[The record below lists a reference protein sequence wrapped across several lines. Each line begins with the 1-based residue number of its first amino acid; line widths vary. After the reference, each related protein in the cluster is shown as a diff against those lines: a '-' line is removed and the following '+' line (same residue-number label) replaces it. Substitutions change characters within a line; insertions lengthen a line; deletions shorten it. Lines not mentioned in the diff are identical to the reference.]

1 VEIEELRAGGAISG
15 GNKTMLTIA
24 QALEMEVFA
33 SARVVAGESGLEKP
47 IQWIHMVDI
56 PEMAEWSQEGELLFT
71 TAFGLKDNPDLQ
83 ATLIPDLVEREVVG
97 MVVGVG
103 RYFHDIPEVM
113 IKYANELS
121 FPIIELPWEVP
132 FIEVTRAISENI
144 VRERYELM
152 QQSLQ
157 IHNTLTQLVL
167 MGDDLNALAK
177 ALAELVQCPVT
188 IEDTFFRLLAYASWG
203 GIDWARQE
211 SILQRRTPPALLTE
225 LERRGI
231 LGELRQSLHPVR
243 IPPLPEQGLTLER
256 IVAPIVAGR
265 EVHGYV
271 LLIVEDRPISDLD
284 MIAIEHAATVAALI
298 LLKERAVYE
307 TEQRLKSS
315 LLDDLLEG
323 ESDLK
328 SGLLEKAR
336 RFEHSL
342 TQSQQILIFHQ
353 NSGGDLSNLSRWMEQ
368 KIKEQHQ
375 PGLLVERGDDLVLL
389 LAGCQTEEGVRLA
402 HKLWEEGQKEGYLFS
417 VGVGRAYRGWEKL
430 SESYEEAREALE
442 IRPSLLGEEVIS
454 FDALGLLYWL
464 RHLPPG
470 VREKNHFSQVVLT
483 LAEHDAQRGG
493 ELLKTLETYL
503 DTGKNVQEAAKRL
516 FLHRNTLRQRLSKIE
531 TLCDLELNDPPTCL
545 NLHVAL
551 KERRLQSGD

>member
-1 VEIEELRAGGAISG
+1 
-15 GNKTMLTIA
+15 MLTIA
-24 QALEMEVFA
+24 QSLDMEVFA
-33 SARVVAGESGLEKP
+33 SARVVAGEDGLEKP
-47 IQWIHMVDI
+47 IRWIHMIDI

-71 TAFGLKDNPDLQ
+71 TAFGLKDSPDLQ
-83 ATLIPDLVEREVVG
+83 ATLIPDLVERGVVG

-113 IKYANELS
+113 IECANELS

-132 FIEVTRAISENI
+132 FIEVTRAICENI
-144 VRERYELM
+144 VRERYDLM

-167 MGDDLNALAK
+167 MGDDLDALAK
-177 ALAELVQCPVT
+177 ALAELVQCPIT
-188 IEDTFFRLLAYASWG
+188 IEDASFRLLAYASWG
-203 GIDWARQE
+203 GVDRARQE

-231 LGELRQSLHPVR
+231 LDELRQSLHPMR

-256 IVAPIVAGR
+256 IAAPIVAGR

-271 LLIVEDRPISDLD
+271 WLIVEDRPISELD

-298 LLKERAVYE
+298 LLKEKAVYE
-307 TEQRLKSS
+307 AGQRLKSS
-315 LLDDLLEG
+315 LLDELLEG
-323 ESDLK
+323 ESDL

-336 RFEHSL
+336 HFDHSL
-342 TQSQQILIFHQ
+342 TQSQQILIFRQ
-353 NSGGDLSNLSRWMEQ
+353 NKGGDLSNLTRWMEQ
-368 KIKEQHQ
+368 KIKAQHQ
-375 PGLLVERGDDLVLL
+375 PGLLAERGESLVLL
-389 LAGCQTEEGVRLA
+389 LGGCQTEEGVRLA
-402 HKLWEEGQKEGYLFS
+402 HKLWEEGKKEGYLFS
-417 VGVGRAYRGWEKL
+417 VGVGRACREWEKL

-442 IRPSLLGEEVIS
+442 TGPSLLGEEVIS

-470 VREKNHFSQVVLT
+470 VRDKNRFSQVVLT
-483 LAEHDAQRGG
+483 LADYDARRGG
-493 ELLKTLETYL
+493 ELLKTLEAYL
-503 DTGKNVQEAAKRL
+503 DAGRNVQEAARRL

-531 TLCDLELNDPPTCL
+531 TLCHLKLSDPLTCL
-545 NLHVAL
+545 NVHVAL
-551 KERRLQSGD
+551 KERRLQSDD